1 MARAKKDKLD
11 KQIQRSFGATRREL
25 LILGKGNAQEG
36 WRVLNRRFN
45 EIKTELVRSK
55 DSELDKE

>member
-11 KQIQRSFGATRREL
+11 KVVQHSFGATRREL
-25 LILGKGNAQEG
+25 IILGKGNAQKG
-36 WRVLNRRFN
+36 WRILKSRF
-45 EIKTELVRSK
+45 EIMKSELVRSK